1 VIRVVVAVA
10 LTTALV
16 AASLPAVADA
26 RADRTDAELRTAGEH
41 VRRAAAAL
49 WTDEDATRSGV
60 SGARRVV
67 TVHLPRASWAAAGVA
82 WFAVGGAPASEAD
95 APESRPRNRSL
106 VAYRVRDGPTRRL
119 RLPGVAV
126 RTPEGPV
133 VLREAG
139 AHRLRLRLVRDGGRA
154 VVVEPA

>member
-1 VIRVVVAVA
+1 MIRVVVVVA

-26 RADRTDAELRTAGEH
+26 RADRTDAELRTAGER

-49 WTDEDATRSGV
+49 WTHEDATRPGV
-60 SGARRVV
+60 GGARRVV
-67 TVHLPRASWAAAGVA
+67 SVRLPRASWSTARVG
-82 WFAVGGAPASEAD
+82 WFAVGGGPLPEAG
-95 APESRPRNRSL
+95 AAGGGSRNRSL
-106 VAYRVRDGPTRRL
+106 VAYRVRGGTTRRL
-119 RLPGVAV
+119 RLPGASV
-126 RTPEGPV
+126 RTPDGPV

-139 AHRLRLRLVRDGGRA
+139 VHRVRLRLVRHGGRA